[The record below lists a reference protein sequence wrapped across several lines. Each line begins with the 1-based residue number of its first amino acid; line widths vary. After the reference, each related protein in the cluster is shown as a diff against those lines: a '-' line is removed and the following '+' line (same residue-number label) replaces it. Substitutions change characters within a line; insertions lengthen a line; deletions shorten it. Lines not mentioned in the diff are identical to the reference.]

1 MATNP
6 LVSSKLHY
14 FCVVSYLA
22 NPTAVP
28 YVAFFFSK
36 NIGWIMKNVV
46 VSAEGQAAHKVLR
59 DCFSNSGLCHI
70 YCSELAFTSASAV
83 QERMNL
89 SFHKT
94 AIQSTISTSL
104 LQLLDRVTSF
114 QGISMKQSRRD
125 LLFHGGRGTES
136 CQDSCWRSCTFLSWP
151 ETRSPKCWPL
161 LPPQEYLLCL
171 LRQELLKADLA
182 WPGAVVTW
190 QLFGNKSYTCLA
202 GNRWG

>member
-22 NPTAVP
+22 NPTVVP

-70 YCSELAFTSASAV
+70 YCSELTFTSASAV

-89 SFHKT
+89 FS
-94 AIQSTISTSL
+94 
-104 LQLLDRVTSF
+104 
-114 QGISMKQSRRD
+114 
-125 LLFHGGRGTES
+125 
-136 CQDSCWRSCTFLSWP
+136 
-151 ETRSPKCWPL
+151 
-161 LPPQEYLLCL
+161 
-171 LRQELLKADLA
+171 
-182 WPGAVVTW
+182 
-190 QLFGNKSYTCLA
+190 
-202 GNRWG
+202 